1 MKKGIVI
8 FCAAVVMLVIIALI
22 PKGVDEITHAVVN
35 PNNGDIAFCYHDHSH
50 AAHPLRIVAYDKF
63 GEELFSK
70 SFYTSRG
77 ASMTYSGDELC
88 VSIWADNE
96 KYSYD
101 RQGNGTES
109 DISIAEIEKNSGFS
123 EWEISF
129 GKKRYTLGEY
139 IYCYDAPTVF
149 KHRARLTISD
159 GENTKTIYESP

>member
-1 MKKGIVI
+1 MTLQESVRRKTLKFI
-8 FCAAVVMLVIIALI
+8 AARLVSSALF
-22 PKGVDEITHAVVN
+22 GYD
-35 PNNGDIAFCYHDHSH
+35 DHSH
-50 AAHPLRIVAYDKF
+50 ASHPLRIVAYDKF

-96 KYSYD
+96 KHSYD

-109 DISIAEIEKNSGFS
+109 GISIAEIEKNSGFS

-139 IYCYDAPTVF
+139 VYCYDAPTVF

>member
-8 FCAAVVMLVIIALI
+8 FCAAVVTLVIIALI

-96 KYSYD
+96 KHSYD

-123 EWEISF
+123 EWKISF

-139 IYCYDAPTVF
+139 VYYYDAPTVF
-149 KHRARLTISD
+149 KHRARLTISN